1 MAFFN
6 SGLNRG
12 KWFQNNSISSAMAK
26 LLCEQIHESS
36 NPMAEKN
43 FNIGNCKKAEANPR
57 MYDVVNMAWCSGQ
70 QKRTVLEPSIQEQ
83 TCAAVKSFDSRP
95 PLTIGKIQY
104 RYQKDSAFKKKA
116 KRYEKKIDLEKD
128 LKTTT
133 VDAPSPLSKWTEF
146 KLPVTNLQQNE
157 RAQHPGMSCHF

>member
-1 MAFFN
+1 
-6 SGLNRG
+6 
-12 KWFQNNSISSAMAK
+12 MAK
-26 LLCEQIHESS
+26 LLCEQINENS
-36 NPMAEKN
+36 NPMIEKN

-70 QKRTVLEPSIQEQ
+70 QKKTVLAPSIQEQ

-95 PLTIGKIQY
+95 PLSIGKIQY

-116 KRYEKKIDLEKD
+116 KRYEKKVDLEKD
-128 LKTTT
+128 LKTVI
-133 VDAPSPLSKWTEF
+133 VDAPSPRLVSKWTEL

-157 RAQHPGMSCHF
+157 RAQRPGMSCPF